1 MVGVEGTG
9 EGWGEEVVV
18 EEVEGAGEGR
28 GEKVVVE
35 EVEGAWEGRG
45 EEVVVEEAG
54 WGALA
59 CLGSCTVV
67 M

>member
-1 MVGVEGTG
+1 MLQMVQEWEEVEVCMVGR
-9 EGWGEEVVV
+9 VVV
-18 EEVEGAGEGR
+18 EEVEGAG
-28 GEKVVVE
+28 
-35 EVEGAWEGRG
+35 EGRG

-59 CLGSCTVV
+59 CLDSCTVV